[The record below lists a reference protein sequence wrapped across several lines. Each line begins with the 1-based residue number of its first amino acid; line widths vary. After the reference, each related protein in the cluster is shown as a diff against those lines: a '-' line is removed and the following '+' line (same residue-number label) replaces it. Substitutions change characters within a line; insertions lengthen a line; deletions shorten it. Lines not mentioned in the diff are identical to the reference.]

1 MHWDHIGG
9 HSLFSDISVHTD
21 DAKWLK
27 SGIPIPINII
37 KNIVIQEP
45 FSKTP
50 PKEFDITKYNV
61 YTGNPTKL
69 LVDNDIIDIGSRVI
83 KVLHTPG
90 HSPGHLSLD
99 EIEVIYIQ
107 ET

>member
-1 MHWDHIGG
+1 MIF
-9 HSLFSDISVHTD
+9 LYTD

-69 LVDNDIIDIGSRVI
+69 LVDNDIIDIGSRVN
-83 KVLHTPG
+83 KGVAYSRTLTRTFM
-90 HSPGHLSLD
+90 SFRRR
-99 EIEVIYIQ
+99 
-107 ET
+107 